1 MEWGALGRK
10 KVGNV
15 DLKASPV
22 LAHVRGTKRAWRD
35 RHVPLVPEQAWT
47 LEHIRP
53 ALADK
58 LPNARAFGGPPEWRA
73 IDEQRA
79 AADTLELRAIGE
91 EEFGQ
96 HSIHDWRHTHTVA
109 LLRWSYSEQI
119 AADHLGH
126 KNTTLARERYGHQA
140 DRVRLAKPTHSG
152 QRSRRWQSD
161 ACAEFCVAVLYYR
174 LPITEPNGVTL

>member
-1 MEWGALGRK
+1 MEQPFASISAAALAFCMEWGALDRT
-10 KVGNV
+10 KVADI

-35 RHVPLVPEQAWT
+35 RHVPLVPELAWT

-58 LPNARAFGGPPEWRA
+58 LPNARAFDATPEWRA

-79 AADTLELRAIGE
+79 AADALELRAIGE

-109 LLRWSYSEQI
+109 LLRWGYSEQI

-126 KNTTLARERYGHQA
+126 KNTTLVRERYGRFKPTA
-140 DRVRLAKPTHSG
+140 YDYAKPKT
-152 QRSRRWQSD
+152 D
-161 ACAEFCVAVLYYR
+161 APKAKKPKVAK
-174 LPITEPNGVTL
+174 